1 MIAAAE
7 QPVNIKAAAWT
18 IGVHIALLLLFLLF
32 RYSLP
37 VQQPVQELG
46 MEVNLGSSLNGSGDD
61 QPMATE
67 QPAPD
72 AASVSFK
79 SAAQQTTAAKEME
92 ESNDPDAPAI
102 NQPNHSH
109 ATTHANTMTETRTR
123 HSNQP
128 NTESNSPRQQRPRYT
143 YNGSTGTGGNGAMQ
157 DHPGTNEGNTTGPGD
172 RGVPNGTPGAANY
185 EGSPGNGNGGI
196 NHNLTGRS
204 IVAFPPREADFK
216 EGGRVVIKVTVNREG
231 VITEKRIVSIS
242 NAALRDIA
250 LRKVEKIR
258 FNKSDSAPA
267 EQFGNIT
274 FVFKTRS

>member
-1 MIAAAE
+1 MIAASE

-18 IGVHIALLLLFLLF
+18 VGVHILLLLLFILL

-37 VQQPVQELG
+37 VQEPVQELG
-46 MEVNLGSSLNGSGDD
+46 IEVNLGTSRNGSGDD

-72 AASVSFK
+72 AASVAFK
-79 SAAQQTTAAKEME
+79 SAAQQSTTAKEIE

-102 NQPNHSH
+102 NQPSHSK
-109 ATTHANTMTETRTR
+109 AVTRANTMTETRTR
-123 HSNQP
+123 SSNQP
-128 NTESNSPRQQRPRYT
+128 NTESNSPRPQRPRYT
-143 YNGSTGTGGNGAMQ
+143 YSGSTGTGGNGAAQ

-231 VITEKRIVSIS
+231 VITDKRIISIS

-250 LRKVEKIR
+250 LHKVEKIR
-258 FNKSDSAPA
+258 FNKSNSAPE

>member
-1 MIAAAE
+1 MTAAQ
-7 QPVNIKAAAWT
+7 QPVNMKAAAWT
-18 IGVHIALLLLFLLF
+18 VAVHIALLLLFLLF

-37 VQQPVQELG
+37 AREPVQELG
-46 MEVNLGSSLNGSGDD
+46 IEVNLGTSANGSGDD
-61 QPMATE
+61 QPMSTE

-72 AASVSFK
+72 AASVAFK
-79 SAAQQTTAAKEME
+79 SSAQQSTAAKEME
-92 ESNDPDAPAI
+92 ESNEPDAPEV
-102 NQPNHSH
+102 NQPNKVKK
-109 ATTHANTMTETRTR
+109 ATAANTMTETRTR
-123 HSNQP
+123 NNNNHP
-128 NTESNSPRQQRPRYT
+128 TTENTNHQQQRPRYV
-143 YNGSTGTGGNGAMQ
+143 YAGATGRGGNGAMQ
-157 DHPGTNEGNTTGPGD
+157 DHPGTNEGNTNGPGD

-216 EGGRVVIKVTVNREG
+216 EGGRVVVKVTVNRAG
-231 VITEKRIVSIS
+231 VITDKRIISSS
-242 NAALRDIA
+242 NAGLRDLA

-258 FNKSDSAPA
+258 FNKSDSAPE